1 MKKRSADLQ
10 KSKLK
15 CWIKNNM
22 EAEELINIT
31 NS

>member
-15 CWIKNNM
+15 CWIKNNR
-22 EAEELINIT
+22 EAELINIT
-31 NS
+31 NP